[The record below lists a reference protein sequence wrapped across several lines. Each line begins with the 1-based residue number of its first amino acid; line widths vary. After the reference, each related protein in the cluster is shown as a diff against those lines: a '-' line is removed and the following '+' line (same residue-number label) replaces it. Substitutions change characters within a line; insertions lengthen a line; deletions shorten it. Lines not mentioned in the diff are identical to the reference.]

1 MVRMSKNMSIL
12 EDEDTMFP
20 RRVRISLLSDSVT
33 SKKNGILTCF
43 FFHRLYEVVETYSKI
58 HLVMEYAS
66 GGELFNKITTG
77 GKIAENEAKNLFAQV
92 ISAVQFM
99 VSYLN
104 KMLFIMI

>member
-1 MVRMSKNMSIL
+1 MGRMSKNVAVL
-12 EDEDTMFP
+12 EDEDTMLP
-20 RRVRISLLSDSVT
+20 QNVRISLISGSVV
-33 SKKNGILTCF
+33 SKKNGILTF

-99 VSYLN
+99 VSCQN
-104 KMLFIMI
+104 KMLFNMI

>member
-1 MVRMSKNMSIL
+1 MAVL
-12 EDEDTMFP
+12 EVEDPMLP
-20 RRVRISLLSDSVT
+20 QNVRISLLSDSVI
-33 SKKNGILTCF
+33 SKKNGILTFF

-77 GKIAENEAKNLFAQV
+77 GKIVENEAKYLFAQV

-99 VSYLN
+99 VSCRN
-104 KMLFIMI
+104 KMLFNVI

>member
-1 MVRMSKNMSIL
+1 MLPQN
-12 EDEDTMFP
+12 
-20 RRVRISLLSDSVT
+20 VRISLLSDSVI
-33 SKKNGILTCF
+33 SKKNGILTFFF

-99 VSYLN
+99 VSCLN
-104 KMLFIMI
+104 KLLFNMI